1 MWPPGWNPA
10 SLPCLAPAQDVSASV
25 TIEKRVKKNPIQ
37 EHQFLEQHLLA
48 ERANTAIII
57 KHNIGGYRVCS
68 GHSFHSQ
75 LCPLPL
81 PVMSL
86 TITL

>member
-1 MWPPGWNPA
+1 MDPA
-10 SLPCLAPAQDVSASV
+10 LLPCLAPGHDVPTSM
-25 TIEKRVKKNPIQ
+25 TIEKMLKENPIQ
-37 EHQFLEQHLLA
+37 EHQFLEQGWLA
-48 ERANTAIII
+48 EHANTAIII
-57 KHNIGGYRVCS
+57 IIKHNIARYRVCF

-81 PVMSL
+81 PVVSL